1 MSAPARATKSII
13 TTTLSPEERIRRRAY
28 ELYVLRG
35 AQSGSELED
44 WLQAEKEF
52 LLNEASPIARQSPL
66 LSSHTLRRLP
76 RDARQGAT
84 A

>member
-1 MSAPARATKSII
+1 MSAPARAAKSII

-28 ELYVLRG
+28 ELYILRG

-52 LLNEASPIARQSPL
+52 LLNEAVDEEAAELFGQP
-66 LSSHTLRRLP
+66 
-76 RDARQGAT
+76 
-84 A
+84 